1 MRAADHTER
10 ETSRDLFLNKEKQ
23 SNDIID
29 ITLGIDNGKTRKQ
42 IVGESGYSKAEPS
55 SYPLLRK

>member
-1 MRAADHTER
+1 MT
-10 ETSRDLFLNKEKQ
+10 F
-23 SNDIID
+23 IID

-55 SYPLLRK
+55 SYPLLRI